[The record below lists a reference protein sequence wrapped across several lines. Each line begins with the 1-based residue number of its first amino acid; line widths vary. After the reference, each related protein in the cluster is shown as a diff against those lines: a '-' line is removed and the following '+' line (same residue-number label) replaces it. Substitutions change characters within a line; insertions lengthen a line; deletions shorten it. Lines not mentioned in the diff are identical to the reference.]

1 MAALAMSILL
11 TATTKMNFLT
21 AVFFN
26 SVWLIASYVPLTHW
40 MKNFASSSKVPT
52 GWMGQSGFGVL
63 DSSNTHSIHMN
74 AGMAFLVLSFWMGEL
89 RTKTTIIPDYDNLFW
104 LKLGFMGYIV
114 GGVVPITVSS
124 VIYTPTNVQVVDNA
138 PKLINTILASSA
150 GFLTM
155 VFIDVV
161 FNHMQ
166 GLFKGK
172 PSAINATTG
181 ALAGLIAISCGAG
194 HVSPMWATFFGFYAA
209 FSVYLAPFLLG
220 FVGIDQ
226 GYSPF
231 VLHFVAGAVGSAL
244 TGLFANHTFSGASSV
259 TYNGSFYSNGV
270 QLGKQCAGIS
280 VVALVSI
287 VATTATYWFV
297 YSVERLCFFPLIVSL
312 KEGEEGEENLV
323 KM

>member
-26 SVWLIASYVPLTHW
+26 SVWLVASYMPLTHW
-40 MKNFASSSKVPT
+40 MKNFATSGKVS

-74 AGMAFLVLSFWMGEL
+74 AGIAFLVLSFWMGEL

-114 GGVVPITVSS
+114 GGVIPAG
-124 VIYTPTNVQVVDNA
+124 TPAPYVAAATFSENA

-244 TGLFANHTFSGASSV
+244 TGLFANNTYSGSAST

-270 QLGKQCAGIS
+270 QLGRQCAGIA